1 MSITQEHRLF
11 SIDTPLGQD
20 VLVFYRMTGME
31 QLGRLFEYDIELLS
45 ERPDIDLADLL
56 GKNVTLT
63 MQLPEAQVWETP
75 DDWFQAPTPKT
86 RSGGTRYFNGFV
98 TRFSYPGMLGRYHL
112 YRATLSPWLWFLT
125 RTADCRIFQQ
135 QTTPQIIKQVFQQ
148 HGFSDFKETLSGHYR
163 TFDYCVQY
171 RETDFDFVSRL
182 MEQEGIYYYFK
193 HDKDKHILV
202 LADDYSSHGP
212 FPHYAE
218 TPYYPPD
225 AMHWKERDHLY
236 EWTMQK
242 QVQAGRYELSDFDFT
257 APNKNLRKAR
267 AIPGNHA
274 HAGFRIYDYPGDY
287 REFADGENYVKIRLQ
302 ELLAQHE
309 ILQGRG
315 VARGLA
321 TGYLFTLTNFGR
333 AEQNRQ
339 YLIVAA
345 EYALQSDAYQSTP
358 EPDSLDQPFEVRIT
372 AIDARQPYRA
382 PRITL
387 KPSVRGPQ
395 TAMVVG
401 PEGQDIWTDEYGRV
415 KIQFHWDQ
423 YGEKNENS
431 SCWVRVAQLWT
442 GQNWGAVAI
451 PRIGQEV
458 IVDFLEGN
466 PDHPIITGQVYN
478 GRSKPPYALPEHQT
492 QTGIKTHS
500 TPGGGGFNELRF
512 EDKKGEEQLSI
523 YAQRNQDITVGNDET
538 HEVGHDRTKTVHGN
552 ETSNIGCH
560 RTETVAG
567 NESVSITGNR
577 TEAVKGDETL
587 TIQGNREES
596 VAGNES
602 VSITGN
608 RTETLGGS
616 QTETITGSLTQTIT
630 GNVNITTPGSMTVT
644 ANGGYTLI
652 APGGTRTI
660 DNYFDSWGGSKTSS
674 FGTLTN
680 INKLNFMITGLLC
693 YIHRS
698 TEIKTNLYSKHLA
711 AVSSVNHV
719 LSISRH
725 GFVSKNSPTE
735 IKMSGIFMVI

>member
-11 SIDTPLGQD
+11 LIDTPLGQD
-20 VLVFYRMTGME
+20 VLVFYRMTGTE

-45 ERPDIDLADLL
+45 ERSDIELADLL
-56 GKNVTLT
+56 GKKVTLA
-63 MQLPEAQVWETP
+63 MQLPEAQVWETA
-75 DDWFQAPTPKT
+75 DDWFQAPAPQT
-86 RSGGTRYFNGFV
+86 RDGGTRYFNGFV

-135 QTTPQIIKQVFQQ
+135 QTAPQIIKQVFQQ
-148 HGFSDFKETLSGHYR
+148 QGFSDVKDALSGHYR

-193 HDKDKHILV
+193 HEKDKHTLV
-202 LADDYSSHGP
+202 LADDYGSHGT
-212 FPHYAE
+212 FPHYEE

-225 AMHWKERDHLY
+225 VMRWKERDHLY

-242 QVQAGRYELSDFDFT
+242 QVQTGRYELSDFDFT
-257 APNKNLRKAR
+257 SPNKNLRKAR
-267 AIPGNHA
+267 AMPKNHA
-274 HAGFRIYDYPGDY
+274 HADSRVYDYPGDY
-287 REFADGENYVKIRLQ
+287 REFVDGENYVKIRLQ
-302 ELLAQHE
+302 ELLARHE

-315 VARGLA
+315 VTRGLA
-321 TGYLFTLTNFGR
+321 TGYLFTLTNFAR
-333 AEQNRQ
+333 ADQNRQ

-358 EPDSLDQPFEVRIT
+358 EPDSLDQPFEVRLT
-372 AIDARQPYRA
+372 AIDAQQPYRA
-382 PRITL
+382 PRITP
-387 KPSVRGPQ
+387 KPLVRGPQ

-401 PEGQDIWTDEYGRV
+401 PEGQEIWTDEYGRV

-423 YGEKNENS
+423 YSEKNENS

-478 GRSKPPYALPEHQT
+478 GRSKPPYSLPDHQT

-512 EDKKGEEQLSI
+512 EDKQGEEQLSI
-523 YAQRNQDITVGNDET
+523 HAQRNQDITVGNDEI
-538 HEVGHDRTKTVHGN
+538 HEVGHDRTKTVQGN
-552 ETSNIGCH
+552 ETSHIGCH
-560 RTETVAG
+560 RTETVGG

-577 TEAVKGDETL
+577 TETVTGNETL
-587 TIQGNREES
+587 TIQGNREKS

-608 RTETLGGS
+608 RTETVGGS
-616 QTETITGSLTQTIT
+616 QTETISGSLTQTIT

-660 DNYFDSWGGSKTSS
+660 DNYFDSWGGSKTSN

-680 INKLNFMITGLLC
+680 INKLNFMITGIMC
-693 YIHRS
+693 GIHRS
-698 TEIKTNLYSKHLA
+698 VEIKTNLYSKHLA
-711 AVSSVNHV
+711 AVSSANHV